1 MEIREMGWALNLLVD
16 FLIVTFL
23 IYQLFLLVRGTRALQ
38 MFLGL
43 VAIILLSILA
53 DLFQL
58 SMVQW
63 LLASLRTV
71 WVVAFLIIFQPELRR
86 GLSLMGNSRLFKRV
100 LGLREASH
108 LGEIEDAVQNLRK
121 RGLGAIVVMERNS
134 QLRTYIET
142 GTILESNLSAE
153 LIETIFTPPSPLHD
167 GAVIVRGNQI
177 VAAGCILP
185 LSTSTTL
192 DRSHGTRHRAILG
205 ISEETDALAIAVSE
219 ETRQVSIAENGRL
232 IRNVDPTEL
241 KGVLSQFLGPV
252 EERTDRNP
260 ERGERVDKLE
270 EDRREGTERT
280 GRSERRSRAERED
293 RPDRSEAR
301 ESGAATGGSEDLP
314 PRPASRSA
322 S

>member
-1 MEIREMGWALNLLVD
+1 MKFTGGWIVNLVID
-16 FLIVTFL
+16 FVIVTFL
-23 IYQLFLLVRGTRALQ
+23 IYHLFLLVRGTRALQ

-43 VAIILLSILA
+43 MAIILLSLLA
-53 DLFQL
+53 DVFHL

-86 GLSLMGNSRLFKRV
+86 GLSMMGNSKLFKRV
-100 LGLREASH
+100 FKLQEASH

-134 QLRTYIET
+134 QLRGYIET
-142 GTILESNLSAE
+142 GTLLESNLTAE
-153 LIETIFTPPSPLHD
+153 LIETVFTPPSPLHD
-167 GAVIVRGNQI
+167 GAIIVRGNQI

-192 DRSHGTRHRAILG
+192 DRSYGTRHRAILG

-219 ETRQVSIAENGRL
+219 ETRQISIAENGRL
-232 IRNVDPTEL
+232 IRNVDPNEL
-241 KGVLSQFLGPV
+241 KGVLAQFLTPADDRA
-252 EERTDRNP
+252 EKAEAEAERAEKNTTRLDRKEKAPRAP
-260 ERGERVDKLE
+260 ERKEK
-270 EDRREGTERT
+270 
-280 GRSERRSRAERED
+280 AERAD
-293 RPDRSEAR
+293 SDDATIGSS
-301 ESGAATGGSEDLP
+301 SGDETP
-314 PRPASRSA
+314 PRPASATSP